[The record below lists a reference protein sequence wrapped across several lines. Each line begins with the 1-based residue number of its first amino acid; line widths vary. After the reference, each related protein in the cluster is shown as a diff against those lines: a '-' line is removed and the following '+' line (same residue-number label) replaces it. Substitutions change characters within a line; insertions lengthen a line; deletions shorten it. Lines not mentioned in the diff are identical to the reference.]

1 MRLAL
6 LPLFVMASYSHAQS
20 PADLFSKAPPAVDEA
35 LRATVGKF
43 YQSYVDG
50 KFRQATQYI
59 AEDSQDV
66 FFEADKRRCHS
77 FDIVRIDYLENFT
90 KANVVI
96 ACPTDVLMPPKGLTR
111 VTMPLA
117 SKWKV
122 EQEKW
127 VWYVPPRQSRESAF
141 GTFKPG
147 EGTADNLTIPQGP
160 TVEELMKMIT
170 LDRNSVRLKVGDK
183 SQEKLTLTNGT
194 TGMLKVQVDQLPP
207 DLKITFSPAELK
219 AKETSTITIEYEPR
233 DEKPRT
239 AVMREEIRLIAEPM
253 HRILPVAISFDK

>member
-6 LPLFVMASYSHAQS
+6 LPSIVIALHCQAQS
-20 PADLFSKAPPAVDEA
+20 PADLFSKAPPAVEEA
-35 LRATVGKF
+35 LRATVSKF

-50 KFRQATQYI
+50 KFRAATQYV

-77 FDIVRIDYLENFT
+77 FEIIRIDYLENFT

-96 ACPTDVLMPPKGLTR
+96 KCPTEVLMPPKGLTR

-127 VWYVPPRQSRESAF
+127 VWYVPPRLSRESAF

-147 EGTADNLTIPQGP
+147 EGTADDLTIPQGP
-160 TVEELMKMIT
+160 TVEELMKMIS
-170 LDRNSVRLKVGDK
+170 LDRNSVKLKVGDK
-183 SQEKLTLTNGT
+183 AQEKLVLTNGT
-194 TGMLKVQVDQLPP
+194 TGVLKILVDQLPP
-207 DLKITFSPAELK
+207 DLKVTLSPAELK

-233 DEKPRT
+233 DDKPRT

-253 HRILPVAISFDK
+253 HRLLPVAISFDK